1 MSRDSAARNTD
12 KNMKK
17 IITLSLTCLLLASCG
32 TGKHVTNPGTT
43 QTSTTTK
50 NQGADAVAKQK
61 LTFVQKVYD
70 NAAYQQNLVSKI
82 SFTLVSGSK
91 DITVPGSLH
100 MRKDDVIRLQLFVPL
115 IGSEVGRLEFTKD
128 YVLIMDRIHKQ
139 YVKADYNQVD
149 FLNRNGINF
158 ASLQALFWNQL
169 FIPGAQKVGE
179 TQLKAYDVDLAATG
193 TDYPISLTQK
203 NMSFVWNADK
213 TSGQINSADI
223 TYNSKEHGN
232 SSLNWKYSDF
242 RSFGS
247 KKFPYLETFDISTN
261 ATGKNKKV
269 QVSIELNKIT
279 TDSDWET
286 RTTVSSKYQ
295 QVDVESLLK
304 QLMNL

>member
-1 MSRDSAARNTD
+1 MSRGSAARNTD

-179 TQLKAYDVDLAATG
+179 TQLKEYDVNLAATG
-193 TDYPISLTQK
+193 NDYPISLTQK
-203 NMSFVWNADK
+203 NMTFVWNADK
-213 TSGQINSADI
+213 GSGQINSADI

-247 KKFPYLETFDISTN
+247 KKFPYLETFDISSN
-261 ATGKNKKV
+261 ATGKNKKI
-269 QVSIELNKIT
+269 QVSIELNRIT

-286 RTTVSSKYQ
+286 RTNVSSKYQ

>member
-1 MSRDSAARNTD
+1 
-12 KNMKK
+12 
-17 IITLSLTCLLLASCG
+17 
-32 TGKHVTNPGTT
+32 
-43 QTSTTTK
+43 
-50 NQGADAVAKQK
+50 
-61 LTFVQKVYD
+61 
-70 NAAYQQNLVSKI
+70 
-82 SFTLVSGSK
+82 
-91 DITVPGSLH
+91 

-193 TDYPISLTQK
+193 TSYPISLTQK

>member
-1 MSRDSAARNTD
+1 
-12 KNMKK
+12 MKK
-17 IITLSLTCLLLASCG
+17 IVAITLSLTSLLLISCG
-32 TGKHVTNPGTT
+32 TGKNVTNPTAT
-43 QTSTTTK
+43 QTVTTAK

-82 SFTLVSGSK
+82 SFTLVAGSK

-149 FLNRNGINF
+149 FLKRNGINF

-179 TQLKAYDVDLAATG
+179 TQLKEYDVNLAATG
-193 TDYPISLTQK
+193 TDYPISLEQK
-203 NMSFVWNADK
+203 NMTFVWNADK
-213 TSGQINSADI
+213 GSGQINSADI
-223 TYNSKEHGN
+223 TYNSKEHGK

-242 RSFGS
+242 RAFGS
-247 KKFPYLETFDISTN
+247 KKFPYQETFDISSN
-261 ATGKNKKV
+261 ATGKNKKI

-286 RTTVSSKYQ
+286 RTNVSSKYQ

>member
-1 MSRDSAARNTD
+1 MSRGSAARNTD

-115 IGSEVGRLEFTKD
+115 IGSEVGRLEFTKE
-128 YVLIMDRIHKQ
+128 Q

-179 TQLKAYDVDLAATG
+179 TQLKEYDVNLAATG
-193 TDYPISLTQK
+193 NDYPISLTQK

>member
-1 MSRDSAARNTD
+1 MSRGSAARNTD

-193 TDYPISLTQK
+193 TSYPISLTQK
-203 NMSFVWNADK
+203 NMSFIWNADK

-269 QVSIELNKIT
+269 QVSIELKKIT

-286 RTTVSSKYQ
+286 RTNVSSKYQ

>member
-1 MSRDSAARNTD
+1 
-12 KNMKK
+12 MKK
-17 IITLSLTCLLLASCG
+17 ILAIALSLTCLLLASCG
-32 TGKHVTNPGTT
+32 TGKHVTNPGT
-43 QTSTTTK
+43 QTTTSK
-50 NQGADAVAKQK
+50 GASDNPVAKQK

-70 NAAYQQNLVSKI
+70 NAAYQQNIVSKI

-139 YVKADYNQVD
+139 YVKSDYNQVD

-169 FIPGAQKVGE
+169 FIPGTQKVGE
-179 TQLKAYDVDLAATG
+179 TQLKEFDVDLAATG
-193 TDYPISLTQK
+193 NNYPVSLTQK
-203 NMSFVWNADK
+203 NMTFVWNADK
-213 TSGQINSADI
+213 ASGQINSADI
-223 TYNSKEHGN
+223 TYSSKEHGN

-242 RSFGS
+242 RAFGS
-247 KKFPYLETFDISTN
+247 KKFPYPETFDISTN

-269 QVSIELNKIT
+269 QVSIEMNKLT

-295 QVDVESLLK
+295 KVDVETLLK

>member
-1 MSRDSAARNTD
+1 MSRGSAARNTD

>member
-1 MSRDSAARNTD
+1 MSRGSAARNTD

-193 TDYPISLTQK
+193 TSYPISLTQK

>member
-1 MSRDSAARNTD
+1 
-12 KNMKK
+12 MKK

-179 TQLKAYDVDLAATG
+179 MQLKAYDVDLAATG

>member
-1 MSRDSAARNTD
+1 MSRGSAARNTD

-179 TQLKAYDVDLAATG
+179 MQLKAYDVDLAATG
-193 TDYPISLTQK
+193 TSYPISLTQK

-286 RTTVSSKYQ
+286 RTNVSSKYQ

>member
-179 TQLKAYDVDLAATG
+179 MQLKAYDVDLAATG
-193 TDYPISLTQK
+193 TSYPISLTQK

-286 RTTVSSKYQ
+286 RTNVSSKYQ

>member
-193 TDYPISLTQK
+193 TSYPISLTQK

>member
-1 MSRDSAARNTD
+1 MSRGSAARNTD

-179 TQLKAYDVDLAATG
+179 TQLKEFDVNLAATG
-193 TDYPISLTQK
+193 NDYPISLTQK
-203 NMSFVWNADK
+203 NMTFVWNADK
-213 TSGQINSADI
+213 GSGQINSADI

-286 RTTVSSKYQ
+286 RTNISSKYQ